1 MDAYLDQG
9 QLLFKRQVNIS
20 KQKEIVLC
28 LSVIAKDEYIRHYWG
43 HLVQS
48 LLDFLEFVCA
58 EVSWVDT
65 LDLSTEIYEFLLVYA
80 GGKSQGY

>member
-20 KQKEIVLC
+20 KQKEIVLFQS
-28 LSVIAKDEYIRHYWG
+28 LSRMNIFDYWS

-48 LLDFLEFVCA
+48 LLECLELVCA
-58 EVSWVDT
+58 EVSRVDT
-65 LDLSTEIYEFLLVYA
+65 LDLSTEFYEFLLVYA